1 MTAGIWNLL
10 LLGLKWQW
18 NLILPKVYAKPLIS
32 LTVLY
37 YMHFIGGWLLVI
49 ALIFLACSNS
59 PWNSRRFPI
68 SCSESWAKILSWI
81 CFPVNRQRAG
91 FLFASFKSLS
101 KKKKKFLV
109 KSSYPL
115 SQIQHAPLPVA
126 SYKQVFVIF
135 FAQIR
140 MAFATPEKTY
150 HRVGGDF

>member
-37 YMHFIGGWLLVI
+37 YMRFIGGWLLVI

-59 PWNSRRFPI
+59 PWNSRKFPI

-91 FLFASFKSLS
+91 FLFVCFETLS
-101 KKKKKFLV
+101 KKKSMVIFI
-109 KSSYPL
+109 SFP
-115 SQIQHAPLPVA
+115 SQIQHATLLVA
-126 SYKQVFVIF
+126 SYKQVFIIF

-140 MAFATPEKTY
+140 MAFATPEKTEQ
-150 HRVGGDF
+150 RVGGDF